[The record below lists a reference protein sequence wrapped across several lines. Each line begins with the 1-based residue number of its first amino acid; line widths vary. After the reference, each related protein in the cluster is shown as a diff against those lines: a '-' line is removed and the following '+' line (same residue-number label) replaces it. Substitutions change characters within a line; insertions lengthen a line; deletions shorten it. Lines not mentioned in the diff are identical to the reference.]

1 MHAGMTEI
9 HARMHDM
16 RRIPPHRAHARIRR
30 ASLCTPDRSNVPTNE
45 TSGAE
50 SKCWRQS
57 THRGQNLNHT
67 CTRATRTRHRP
78 GAPSSKGRPTRTS
91 RLFRGSESGDSI
103 WLLEAPAGG
112 RLLRL
117 LLLCFIGG
125 THWRSP
131 PNPFTEF
138 HAPGLVNRFGQHLG
152 PNLGAQISDQK
163 SVHRFVSKPTMS
175 TKFSKMCTGFGCWRR
190 MLALKRVASTLKSAP
205 ILVILIFFNWVLV

>member
-1 MHAGMTEI
+1 
-9 HARMHDM
+9 M

-103 WLLEAPAGG
+103 WLLEAPAGVD
-112 RLLRL
+112 
-117 LLLCFIGG
+117 CFGSCCSASSEGHTGG
-125 THWRSP
+125 PLQIRSP
-131 PNPFTEF
+131 NSMHLGSSTD
-138 HAPGLVNRFGQHLG
+138 LVNICG

-163 SVHRFVSKPTMS
+163 SVHRFVSKPTTS

-190 MLALKRVASTLKSAP
+190 ILARKRVALGC
-205 ILVILIFFNWVLV
+205 LVSLS

>member
-103 WLLEAPAGG
+103 WLLEAPAGVD
-112 RLLRL
+112 
-117 LLLCFIGG
+117 CFGSCG
-125 THWRSP
+125 SRHVS
-131 PNPFTEF
+131 
-138 HAPGLVNRFGQHLG
+138 ALLG
-152 PNLGAQISDQK
+152 PYNGDPQNPSFCRNAKLTTCMSFRPLISSKLKK
-163 SVHRFVSKPTMS
+163 S
-175 TKFSKMCTGFGCWRR
+175 R
-190 MLALKRVASTLKSAP
+190 MLKKSRIGKSRP
-205 ILVILIFFNWVLV
+205 QFQPRLTTTQDQDRGRRG